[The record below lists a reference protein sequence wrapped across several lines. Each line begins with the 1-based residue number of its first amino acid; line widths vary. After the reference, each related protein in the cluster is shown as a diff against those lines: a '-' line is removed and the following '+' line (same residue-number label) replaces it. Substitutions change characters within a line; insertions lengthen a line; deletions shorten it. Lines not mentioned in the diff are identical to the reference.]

1 MLEYVLYT
9 NATLLKLDL
18 KSVLSE
24 DRSLTLP
31 FKSVGMVPSLP
42 VGQVLAMSI
51 NHRQRLPDI
60 DPEETDEWLEALRS
74 VVDAHGVERARLLL
88 HELLAESEDLDVEIA
103 PISKTPYVN
112 TISWDQQPP
121 YPGNL
126 DTEREIQNSILW
138 NSAVMVSD
146 ANRRLDGIGGHIST
160 YASSSTLYEVGF
172 NHVFRGK
179 DSNGIGDALYIQGH
193 GSPGIYARAFLEGR
207 LTREQLANFRQEAFA
222 DGLSSYPHPRLMA
235 DFWEYP
241 TVSMGLG
248 PLGAVMHA
256 RFWKYLHNRGL
267 ADTSESTVFAFLGDG
282 EMDEPESI
290 AAIAVAGREKLDNL
304 ITIVNCNLQRLDGPV
319 RGNAKIVQELEGLY
333 RGAGWEVFKVLWDS
347 NWDRL
352 FAQDRDGLLL
362 ARLEEI
368 TDGDFQ
374 RMSTLEPAEF
384 RNELFSGNSALVEM
398 GQNISDQEIGQ
409 LRRGG
414 HDPIKVWSAYH
425 AAKQSDR
432 PAVIL
437 AHTVKGWGID
447 SFEARNTTHQKK
459 KMSLEDLKQYRDDL
473 GVTVDDENLEN
484 DPFHEFEEDSDTL
497 SYLHQRR
504 NELGGYLP
512 SRLSPTIE
520 ETLPGNE
527 TYAAFDEGTP
537 EGQEVSTTMAFV
549 RLLRNLMKSDIGE
562 KVVPI
567 IPDEGRTFGMD
578 PLFSEFGIYSSFGQL
593 YTPVDHKML
602 MNYKESTSG
611 QILEEGIS
619 EANSI
624 ASWIASATSYSHAR
638 TPTLP
643 FYVFYSMF
651 GFQRVNDQIWA
662 AADARARGFLMGA
675 TAGRTT
681 LNGEGLQH
689 QDGHSLLHAST
700 VPSCRAWDPAY
711 AYELATI
718 IENGIDEMWGKNKD
732 VFHYIMLYNQN
743 EQQPP
748 KPKGIDDDL
757 MRGAYLF
764 SEAADGDGP
773 IIRLLG
779 SGPILSHVRE
789 AAELLMEYGVRSEV
803 WSVPSYGELR
813 RAGLAAERATR
824 LDPQNPQSAF
834 VSECFGDDVTTV
846 AASDYIAAVPEMIQR
861 WVGGRFVVLGTDGY
875 GRSDTRESLR
885 RFFEID
891 TSSIVVAS
899 LSALEQE
906 GSLDAGTTNKAAK
919 KLGISSERYDKTE

>member
-1 MLEYVLYT
+1 
-9 NATLLKLDL
+9 
-18 KSVLSE
+18 
-24 DRSLTLP
+24 
-31 FKSVGMVPSLP
+31 MVASLP
-42 VGQVLAMSI
+42 EGQVLAMSI

-88 HELLAESEDLDVEIA
+88 HELMAESEDLDVEIA

-112 TISWDQQPP
+112 TIPWDQQPP
-121 YPGNL
+121 YPGDL

-398 GQNISDQEIGQ
+398 GQKISDQEIGQ

-459 KMSLEDLKQYRDDL
+459 KLSLEDLKQYRDDL

-520 ETLPGNE
+520 EPLPGNE

-624 ASWIASATSYSHAR
+624 ASWIASATSYSHAG

-718 IENGIDEMWGKNKD
+718 IQYGIDEMWGNNKD
-732 VFHYIMLYNQN
+732 IFHYIMLYNQN

-748 KPKGIDDDL
+748 KPKGIDADL
-757 MRGAYLF
+757 IRGAYIF
-764 SEAADGDGP
+764 SEAKDGDGP

-789 AAELLMEYGVRSEV
+789 AAELLLEYGVRSEI

-834 VSECFGDDVTTV
+834 VSECFGDDITTV

-861 WVGGRFVVLGTDGY
+861 WVGGRYVVLGTDGY

-891 TSSIVVAS
+891 TASIVVAS

-906 GSLDAGTTNKAAK
+906 GSVDAGTTKKVAK
-919 KLGISSERYDKTE
+919 TLGLSTERYDKTE